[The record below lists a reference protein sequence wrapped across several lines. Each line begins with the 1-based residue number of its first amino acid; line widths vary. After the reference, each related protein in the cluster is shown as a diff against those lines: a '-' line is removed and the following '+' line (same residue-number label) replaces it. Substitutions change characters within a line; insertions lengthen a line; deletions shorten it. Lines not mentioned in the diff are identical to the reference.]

1 MSNRR
6 SPVTVALVALIVVVF
21 LAAVYTV
28 YMVNS
33 GTSGKNHI
41 LALGLALPAR
51 TQVSGIAIGG
61 DSGVIVG
68 STALFVW
75 IGLALVVYGTAYAVQ
90 GWLRSR
96 PTDDDLLVPR
106 DVEAPSA
113 PTPEAGQGY
122 PGMGHGYPGMAPY
135 PYPAPA
141 PLPPNMTQ

>member
-33 GTSGKNHI
+33 GISGKNHI

-51 TQVSGIAIGG
+51 TQVSGISIGG

-68 STALFVW
+68 STALSVW
-75 IGLALVVYGTAYAVQ
+75 IGLGLVVYGTAYAVQ

-113 PTPEAGQGY
+113 PAPEAGQGY
-122 PGMGHGYPGMAPY
+122 PGMGQGYPGMAPY

-141 PLPPNMTQ
+141 PLPPNMSQ